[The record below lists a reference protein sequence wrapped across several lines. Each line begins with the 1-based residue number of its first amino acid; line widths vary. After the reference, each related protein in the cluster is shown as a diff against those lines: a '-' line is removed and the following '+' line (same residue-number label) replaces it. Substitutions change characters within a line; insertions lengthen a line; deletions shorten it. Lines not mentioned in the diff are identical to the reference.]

1 MSKVILKDVNK
12 TFDGKNLVVKNFNLE
27 IKDKDFLVL
36 IGPSGC
42 GKTTVLN
49 MIAGLERVTS
59 GDIFIDDKLVNLIEP
74 KDRDIAMV
82 FQNYALYHMLTVYDN
97 LAFSLKIKKLKPH
110 LIKEKVESVAALLG
124 ISDLLKR
131 KPRQLSGGQM
141 QRVAIG
147 RAIVRNPKVFLMDEP
162 LCNLDVLLRAKMRL
176 ELKKLHAQIGGT
188 FVFVTHDQV
197 EAMSLATSI
206 VVMREGEIQQV
217 GTPYEI

>member
-59 GDIFIDDKLVNLIEP
+59 GDIFIDDKLVNFIEP

-82 FQNYALYHMLTVYDN
+82 FQKLIGTVISGF
-97 LAFSLKIKKLKPH
+97 LRFRVKI
-110 LIKEKVESVAALLG
+110 
-124 ISDLLKR
+124 R
-131 KPRQLSGGQM
+131 FFPRTTTVFAPRTTNPIRIFR
-141 QRVAIG
+141 QR
-147 RAIVRNPKVFLMDEP
+147 
-162 LCNLDVLLRAKMRL
+162 RL
-176 ELKKLHAQIGGT
+176 QE
-188 FVFVTHDQV
+188 V
-197 EAMSLATSI
+197 
-206 VVMREGEIQQV
+206 
-217 GTPYEI
+217 

>member
-59 GDIFIDDKLVNLIEP
+59 GDIFIDDKLVNFIEP

-141 QRVAIG
+141 QLIRNRFSGARTPARLPVRVRTQTG
-147 RAIVRNPKVFLMDEP
+147 
-162 LCNLDVLLRAKMRL
+162 
-176 ELKKLHAQIGGT
+176 
-188 FVFVTHDQV
+188 
-197 EAMSLATSI
+197 
-206 VVMREGEIQQV
+206 
-217 GTPYEI
+217 